1 MKLIA
6 DLSFVS
12 YVPFC
17 GSKND
22 LGHKKAQMNS
32 CFMCLLVAKKTI
44 WATKKHK

>member
-32 CFMCLLVAKKTI
+32 CFMCLFVARNNV
-44 WATKKHK
+44 